1 MFIAVASLQWKMLK
15 FYAYRVI
22 NTTTMNATLVDG
34 KNVFR
39 LFDMD
44 GLERKERLRWNDCDK
59 DIKEEIAF
67 ALAKW

>member
-1 MFIAVASLQWKMLK
+1 
-15 FYAYRVI
+15 
-22 NTTTMNATLVDG
+22 MNATLVDG

>member
-1 MFIAVASLQWKMLK
+1 
-15 FYAYRVI
+15 
-22 NTTTMNATLVDG
+22 MNATLVDG

-59 DIKEEIAF
+59 DIKEESVFAF
-67 ALAKW
+67 AKW